1 MQASPKAQAKGRAG
15 PYPVASPRFR
25 RAKAKAKTQ
34 AKAKAKAKAKA
45 NANIN
50 GGYTNVQNHRHKIVY
65 MYPHESMTTRQIVAT
80 DVWESGDPSG

>member
-1 MQASPKAQAKGRAG
+1 MQAAPKAQAKGRAG
-15 PYPVASPRFR
+15 PYPATSPRFR

-34 AKAKAKAKAKA
+34 AKAQAKAKA

-65 MYPHESMTTRQIVAT
+65 MYPHESMTTRQIDVT